1 MDLRWFIGIVL
12 VINISQSYKLSSS
25 LISQLH
31 NKNFFVLALIKTI
44 GYDDFDTNYWYL
56 PNELG
61 ISHEV
66 HGEWNH
72 YMMNLKQVVI
82 VLLEK
87 GNSFSSDWNEVNGRL
102 TTKTTYKTIV
112 A

>member
-1 MDLRWFIGIVL
+1 MVGI
-12 VINISQSYKLSSS
+12 SESYKLSSS

-31 NKNFFVLALIKTI
+31 NKNVFVLALIKTI

-61 ISHEV
+61 ISHEF

-87 GNSFSSDWNEVNGRL
+87 GNSFSLDWNEVNGRL